1 VKQEKKRSYQVVS
14 LRGKIIVMDRS
25 WIRSEME
32 HFALVEPELES
43 GSGFGPGAEI
53 KRDDEVEKVK
63 IL

>member
-1 VKQEKKRSYQVVS
+1 VKQEKKRSCQVVI
-14 LRGKIIVMDRS
+14 LRVKIIVTDRS

-53 KRDDEVEKVK
+53 ERDDEVEKVK
-63 IL
+63 VL